1 MTRKEF
7 NERTGLNVTEKDY
20 GEVEQTY
27 MNTDIDK
34 DLFCELWIKNPAALK
49 EIECKTVL
57 VRELF
62 EERKTLENFLIEQA
76 EKCSSTDLR
85 DWAISMLGEREY
97 LRRKIGRG
105 FNLWKVD
112 KELLNEILKA

>member
-34 DLFCELWIKNPAALK
+34 DLFFELWIKNSAALK
-49 EIECKTVL
+49 EIERKTVL

-62 EERKTLENFLIEQA
+62 EERKNLENFLIEQA
-76 EKCSSTDLR
+76 EKCS
-85 DWAISMLGEREY
+85 
-97 LRRKIGRG
+97 
-105 FNLWKVD
+105 
-112 KELLNEILKA
+112 